1 MTAPAATQRLAAL
14 LVVVLLGA
22 PLRAA
27 AAEDTA
33 VRPPSPTPPAAD
45 GSPEVVLQWSARNEE
60 GVYGYLVYRSLRREG
75 PYRRINPEI
84 IHARHEE
91 SPATSSYR
99 FADTEVEPGRTYY
112 YYLDTVSESGIKQRL
127 SGVITKEV
135 AGEDGG

>member
-1 MTAPAATQRLAAL
+1 
-14 LVVVLLGA
+14 
-22 PLRAA
+22 
-27 AAEDTA
+27 
-33 VRPPSPTPPAAD
+33 
-45 GSPEVVLQWSARNEE
+45 VVLQWSARNEE
-60 GVYGYLVYRSLRREG
+60 GVYGYLVYRSFRREG

-84 IHARHEE
+84 IHARHDEP
-91 SPATSSYR
+91 PASSSYR